1 MSQSFSLII
10 PAHNSEKYISACLQ
24 SVLKQKLNKKKY
36 EIIIINDASSDKT
49 LTICRKHKKISKNIK
64 IYNNKKNLGVSLS
77 RNIGIKKAKGKYL
90 VFLDS
95 DDQLKKDSLNK
106 IETALKGSTI
116 DLLISLGME
125 KNIKNLELEKLKY
138 KRNYYE
144 SFSKSEIFK
153 FMNSYLNFRAYS
165 WNFIVNKN
173 FLHKNNIYFDRIKVF
188 EDQVFTTKALFLA
201 KNVRF
206 YKKSFHHHFERF
218 NSLGRSMKFV
228 TLMSILNV
236 LKNMNK
242 LYSRKYLDKEQKKFL
257 DSRIKFIFKL
267 FKINF
272 LLTNKNETRKV
283 FIFLKKNMS
292 KSFIDLEIIN
302 KNRLLLFKKKNIQ
315 NIINFNYKKFSK
327 IFIFGA
333 GMIGRVICYIL
344 KKNKIPIEAFFDSN
358 IYFRNQKYLGI
369 KIVNLNDSIKPYF
382 KKPENPLVIVSHL
395 NRNVFSKINKKLKK
409 YGLKKYNI
417 RAMNCVEA
425 FQ

>member
-1 MSQSFSLII
+1 M
-10 PAHNSEKYISACLQ
+10 
-24 SVLKQKLNKKKY
+24 
-36 EIIIINDASSDKT
+36 
-49 LTICRKHKKISKNIK
+49 
-64 IYNNKKNLGVSLS
+64 
-77 RNIGIKKAKGKYL
+77 
-90 VFLDS
+90 
-95 DDQLKKDSLNK
+95 
-106 IETALKGSTI
+106 
-116 DLLISLGME
+116 
-125 KNIKNLELEKLKY
+125 
-138 KRNYYE
+138 
-144 SFSKSEIFK
+144 
-153 FMNSYLNFRAYS
+153 
-165 WNFIVNKN
+165 
-173 FLHKNNIYFDRIKVF
+173 FDI